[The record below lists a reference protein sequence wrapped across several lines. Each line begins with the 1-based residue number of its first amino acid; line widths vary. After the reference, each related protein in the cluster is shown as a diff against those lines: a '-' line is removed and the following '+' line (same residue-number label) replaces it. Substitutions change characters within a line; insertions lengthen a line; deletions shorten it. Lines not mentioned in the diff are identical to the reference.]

1 MEEVFFDVILSKGR
15 QKMRLIWIL
24 VVFFVSITI
33 ITGCSEDNEKMVYPK
48 IVISLAPGEAKVDIT
63 KVVITVFGPDIELQ
77 EFIFNA
83 DGNKA
88 TGIIIIP
95 KGRNRLFIA
104 RAYSANDIEYEGEL
118 FVENLE
124 ESSSALNLHL
134 EPAKLAMKIFPSGTK
149 AIVNGVFQV
158 NIELQKVVDLFGCS
172 FVLEYDPN
180 ILESLE
186 VVDGGFLGNDVLF
199 ITKNDSGRLSVG
211 ITRKAGMGGVKG
223 YGVVARVKFRALKTG
238 DTELK
243 IIKND
248 DFEISKEDGT
258 NIDGFDGITIKN
270 LKVSVR

>member
-1 MEEVFFDVILSKGR
+1 
-15 QKMRLIWIL
+15 MRLIWIL
-24 VVFFVSITI
+24 VVLFVSITI

-88 TGIIIIP
+88 TGMIAIP
-95 KGRNRLFIA
+95 KGKNRLFIA

-124 ESSSALNLHL
+124 ESSSVLNLHL

-172 FVLEYDPN
+172 FILEYDPN

-186 VVDGGFLGNDVLF
+186 LVDGGFLGNDVLF
-199 ITKNDSGRLSVG
+199 MTKNDTGRLNVG
-211 ITRKAGMGGVKG
+211 ITRKAGTGGIKG
-223 YGVVARVKFRALKTG
+223 SGVVARAKFRALKTG

-243 IIKND
+243 IIQNE
-248 DFEISKEDGT
+248 DFAILKEDGS
-258 NIDGFDGITIKN
+258 NIDGLDGITIKN
-270 LKVSVR
+270 LKVSIRR